1 MAINTLPII
10 GIRRLRMGSDG
21 TGIRT
26 LIGLYGC
33 PLRCRY
39 CLNPQSWNGHLTP
52 VKYTPGKLYDKVHID
67 NLYFQASG
75 GGLTFGGGEPLLHMP
90 AIAAFANLCP
100 NSWNL
105 WAETSL
111 YVKRPIVEA
120 ASKVFQ
126 HFVVDI
132 KTANDDI
139 YRNYTGG
146 DLKFALDNL
155 LYLKSLIGPDRITVR
170 IPLIPGLTDTQVQ
183 RASIEYI
190 SSLGFVGIDTF
201 AYKTDI

>member
-1 MAINTLPII
+1 MVINDLPVI

-21 TGIRT
+21 PGIRT

-39 CLNPQSWNGHLTP
+39 CLNPQSWDGHMKP
-52 VKYTPGKLYDKVHID
+52 VKYAPEKLYDKVRID
-67 NLYFQASG
+67 ALYFQSTG

-90 AIAAFANLCP
+90 TIAAFAKLCP
-100 NSWNL
+100 DSWNL

-111 YVKRPIVEA
+111 YVRQPMVEA

-132 KTANDDI
+132 KTVNDDI

-146 DLKFALDNL
+146 DLKIALGNL

-170 IPLIPGLTDTQVQ
+170 IPSIPGFTDMQVQ
-183 RASIEYI
+183 RASAEYI
-190 SSLGFVGIDTF
+190 TSLGFLNIDPF